1 MEISAEPQLI
11 KGGLAA
17 DDRGFV
23 SFVNDFN
30 FKDVRRF
37 YMVENHAAGFI
48 RAWHGHKKEGK
59 YVLVVKGSALICA
72 VGVDNW
78 VNPSRHLKI
87 WRFTLTERNPAILY
101 IPAGYANG
109 AMTLSPDAKIM
120 YFSTSELNE
129 SLNDDFRFESHFWDP
144 WKIEER

>member
-1 MEISAEPQLI
+1 MEINIEPQLI

-23 SFVNDFN
+23 SFVNDFD
-30 FKDVRRF
+30 FKDVCRF

-48 RAWHGHKKEGK
+48 RAWHGHKKEAK
-59 YVLVVKGSALICA
+59 YVLVVNGSALICA
-72 VGVDNW
+72 VGIDNW
-78 VNPSRHLKI
+78 VNPSKHLKV
-87 WRFTLTERNPAILY
+87 WRFTLTDRNPAILY

-109 AMTLSPDAKIM
+109 SMSLSPDAKIM
-120 YFSTSELNE
+120 YFSTSKLER
-129 SLNDDFRFESHFWDP
+129 SMKDDFRFESHYWDP